1 MSGTRELLLQNSRY
15 VGASL
20 ALLLLAAPIALSLFL
35 RLAGLLMSSKSLA
48 IAEPAQAAFRRR
60 VWRWAIVFMFIGTLL
75 HGAGL
80 LLATQRQVKLDE
92 LMRSSLAQLR
102 TRDWL
107 ALGVVLVKLLVVV
120 LLAMG
125 SSRLL
130 RTILHY
136 GRERLLNSQVFSS
149 RGEEIAK
156 LLEQLRLLLSTAI
169 LFGTAFVCAR
179 LLDLPEAVQ
188 RLLWIVTYLGTAFY
202 FGRFAVGA
210 AHLAIDVLFDL
221 SQVLS
226 RLESPL
232 RYLGRFRHLSKL
244 SKRAT
249 DYFILVGLATWTL
262 GQISPGTWTVQTGR
276 LALRIIAIFYLSR
289 VLIEVCALFLNEFFL
304 TRNEQNPAEFQQ
316 RQTLVPVAASL
327 LRYGI
332 YFTAVVMSLREAG
345 IDPTPLL
352 AGAGVAGVAVGLGA
366 QQFVGDIVAGFFVL
380 FESLFLVGDFVEV
393 AGVKGNIEEIGV
405 RVTKIRD
412 EAGVLHAVPNGEVR
426 KVSSHSKGYVN
437 AVVDIPVPYGEN
449 VHRVF
454 ALIQEKMKE
463 VRASQP
469 GIIEPTEIG
478 IDDLRDSGMLLRTVT
493 MCAPGQAKDL
503 TDVIRLACLDA
514 LVAAK
519 ISAPYTRRLTLTA
532 DQVPAES
539 SQPEARSS
547 AVASRRSDIQRIK
560 AHNLYLAMDVDENGF
575 IEQADVNALGLR
587 LLASQRR
594 APGSVVHA
602 RLQEALSAYWRE
614 IVRLVDSDQDGR
626 ISREE
631 FLQFCLALPRDL
643 SGPAGD
649 SVRAMADALFTVCD
663 RNETGSLAEDDFVRL
678 GRAYGLSDLVAITGF
693 KLIDRNGNGRISKE
707 EWQRFMRDV
716 FLSQKLNDAA
726 AVVFGPG
733 CRDQS

>member
-1 MSGTRELLLQNSRY
+1 MSSTRELLLQNSRY

-20 ALLLLAAPIALSLFL
+20 ALLLLAAPIALGLFL

-48 IAEPAQAAFRRR
+48 ISRPAQAAFRRR
-60 VWRWAIVFMFIGTLL
+60 VWRWAIGFIFFGTLL

-80 LLATQRQVKLDE
+80 LLATQRQVKLE
-92 LMRSSLAQLR
+92 QLLHSSLAQLR
-102 TRDWL
+102 SRDWL
-107 ALGVVLVKLLVVV
+107 ALGVVLLKVLVVV
-120 LLAMG
+120 LLAIG
-125 SSRLL
+125 STRLL
-130 RTILHY
+130 RTILNY
-136 GRERLLNSQVFSS
+136 GRERLLHSQLFSA

-156 LLEQLRLLLSTAI
+156 LLEQLRLLLSTTI
-169 LFGTAFVCAR
+169 LFGTTIECAR
-179 LLDLPEAVQ
+179 LLDLPDAIQ
-188 RLLWIVTYLGTAFY
+188 RLLWIFAYIGTAFY
-202 FGRFAVGA
+202 LGRFAVGA

-226 RLESPL
+226 RLENPL
-232 RYLGRFRHLSKL
+232 RYLGRFRHLTKL

-249 DYFILVGLATWTL
+249 DYFIFVGLATWTIA
-262 GQISPGTWTVQTGR
+262 QITPGTWTVQTGR

-304 TRNEQNPAEFQQ
+304 TRNEQNPAELQQ

-393 AGVKGNIEEIGV
+393 AGVKGNIQEIGV

-412 EAGVLHAVPNGEVR
+412 EAGVLHTVPNGEVR

-463 VRASQP
+463 VRGSQP
-469 GIIEPTEIG
+469 GIIEPTQVG

-493 MCAPGQAKDL
+493 MCAPGKAKEL
-503 TDVIRLACLDA
+503 ADVIRLACLDA
-514 LVAAK
+514 LVAAR
-519 ISAPYTRRLTLTA
+519 ITAPYARRLMLTP
-532 DQVPAES
+532 DQVPDES
-539 SQPEARSS
+539 PPPEARSA
-547 AVASRRSDIQRIK
+547 AVAGRRSDIQRIK
-560 AHNLYLAMDVDENGF
+560 AHNLYLALDVDENGY

-594 APGSVVHA
+594 EIGSAVHT
-602 RLQEALSAYWRE
+602 RLQEGLNAYWRE
-614 IVRLVDSDQDGR
+614 IVRLVDTDQDGR

-643 SGPAGD
+643 SGPAGE
-649 SVRAMADALFTVCD
+649 SVQAMADALFTVCD
-663 RNETGSLAEDDFVRL
+663 RKEAGTLAEDDFVRL
-678 GRAYGLSDLVAITGF
+678 GRAYGLSDLVALTGF
-693 KLIDRNGNGRISKE
+693 KLIDRNGNDRISKE

-733 CRDQS
+733 CRDQT

>member
-1 MSGTRELLLQNSRY
+1 MSSTRELLLQNSRY

-20 ALLLLAAPIALSLFL
+20 ALLLLAAPIALGLFL

-48 IAEPAQAAFRRR
+48 ISGPAQAAFRRR
-60 VWRWAIVFMFIGTLL
+60 VWRWAIGFIFFGTLL

-80 LLATQRQVKLDE
+80 LLATQRQVKLE
-92 LMRSSLAQLR
+92 QLLHSSLAQLR
-102 TRDWL
+102 SRDWL
-107 ALGVVLVKLLVVV
+107 ALGVVLLKVLVVV
-120 LLAMG
+120 LLAIG
-125 SSRLL
+125 STRLL
-130 RTILHY
+130 RTILNY
-136 GRERLLNSQVFSS
+136 GRERLLHSQLFSA

-169 LFGTAFVCAR
+169 LFGTTIECAR
-179 LLDLPEAVQ
+179 LLDLPDAIQ
-188 RLLWIVTYLGTAFY
+188 RLLWIFAYIGTAFY
-202 FGRFAVGA
+202 LGRFAVGA

-226 RLESPL
+226 RLENPL
-232 RYLGRFRHLSKL
+232 RYLGRFRHLTKL

-249 DYFILVGLATWTL
+249 DYFIFVGLATWTIA
-262 GQISPGTWTVQTGR
+262 QITPGTWTVQTGR

-304 TRNEQNPAEFQQ
+304 TRNEQNPAELQQ

-393 AGVKGNIEEIGV
+393 AGVKGNIQEIGV

-412 EAGVLHAVPNGEVR
+412 EAGVLHTVPNGEVR

-463 VRASQP
+463 VRGSQP
-469 GIIEPTEIG
+469 GIIEPTQVG

-493 MCAPGQAKDL
+493 MCAPGKAKEL
-503 TDVIRLACLDA
+503 ADVIRLACLDA
-514 LVAAK
+514 LVAAR
-519 ISAPYTRRLTLTA
+519 ITAPYARRLMLTP
-532 DQVPAES
+532 DQVPDES
-539 SQPEARSS
+539 PLPEARSA
-547 AVASRRSDIQRIK
+547 AVSGRRSDIQRIK
-560 AHNLYLAMDVDENGF
+560 AHNLYLALDVDENGY

-594 APGSVVHA
+594 EIGSAVHT
-602 RLQEALSAYWRE
+602 RLQEGLNAYWRE
-614 IVRLVDSDQDGR
+614 IVRLVDTDQDGR

-643 SGPAGD
+643 SGPAGE

-663 RNETGSLAEDDFVRL
+663 RKEAGTLAEDDFVRL
-678 GRAYGLSDLVAITGF
+678 GRAYGLSDLVALTGF
-693 KLIDRNGNGRISKE
+693 KLIDRNGNDRISKE

-726 AVVFGPG
+726 AVVFAPG
-733 CRDQS
+733 CRDQT